1 MVKTCRIFAFS
12 LILIFLSGCAQKEE
26 LDFNQPPI
34 QIPKYNPKPVTKKGS
49 LYAVQGASLFA
60 DKKDL
65 QIGDIIQVVISEEL
79 QAETSNSRSTSK
91 DSNGSFSGG
100 VISPS
105 AGNTNPNSTINSIA
119 NSITGVLGFDANIGS
134 NSGFNG
140 TAESE
145 IDETFETTV
154 SVIIEQTYQN
164 GNYFIR
170 GTKEMLI
177 DGQHQEIILSGVIRP
192 YDITP
197 ENSIQSSQIANLKIL
212 YKKDGE
218 EKDALETPWGLKLL
232 QSIWPF

>member
-1 MVKTCRIFAFS
+1 MAKIYKIV
-12 LILIFLSGCAQKEE
+12 ILIASLLLLGGCSQKEE
-26 LDFNQPPI
+26 LDFAQPTI
-34 QIPKYNPKPVTKKGS
+34 QIPKQQKKPITKKGS

-91 DSNGSFSGG
+91 DTNGGFNGA
-100 VISPS
+100 IASPS
-105 AGNTNPNSTINSIA
+105 VGNTNPNSTINSLA
-119 NSITGVLGFDANIGS
+119 NKFNGVFGFDVGVGS
-134 NSGFNG
+134 NSSFDG

-154 SVIIEQTYQN
+154 SVIIEETYQN

-170 GTKEMLI
+170 GIKEMMI

-197 ENSIQSSQIANLKIL
+197 ENSILSSQIANLKIL
-212 YKKDGE
+212 YRKDGE
-218 EKDALETPWGLKLL
+218 EKDALQTPWGLKLL